1 MKATS
6 LPFFSTSLSPTT
18 YLPSGS
24 SVPSEII
31 QSTSSFVGLSSLK
44 SVINLSCKTVSYD
57 GPSSFKGLVKKLQK
71 EGKSKEAATKIAGKV
86 ANYKRKGGGKGP
98 TAKQKARMRKK

>member
-1 MKATS
+1 MDHG
-6 LPFFSTSLSPTT
+6 
-18 YLPSGS
+18 PSKLNMGA
-24 SVPSEII
+24 SVPKPLTNQQHRDAGHMFNYNTREWVNKDGSKI
-31 QSTSSFVGLSSLK
+31 GM
-44 SVINLSCKTVSYD
+44 YD